1 MATGSFFSKFF
12 SPKEEVISHWYV
24 PVDHFDYSSV
34 DFYEKI
40 EAALESRQVPGL
52 DAKRE
57 EIREGGL
64 LSDKR
69 LYLRLK
75 RERLVFDIC
84 AAPFGTSFFFSFR
97 LVELPLGI
105 KLIQLAVLF
114 LGSLIFFG
122 ILCAIL
128 GITLACVLMFFL
140 TLGGMFLMRNLVTL
154 GLKDIDATL
163 IKIPIIGTFYEC
175 FFRKETYYREDTRL
189 MYLTT
194 VETITQQ
201 VVDEV
206 TASKGIKLIK
216 RYERTPRGGKV
227 YSENE
232 HTPQLEE
239 TSGQSS

>member
-1 MATGSFFSKFF
+1 MAAGSFFSKFF
-12 SPKEEVISHWYV
+12 APKEEVISHWYV
-24 PVDHFDYSSV
+24 PVDHFDYSSI
-34 DFYEKI
+34 DFYDKV
-40 EAALESRQVPGL
+40 EAALESRKVPGL

-57 EIREGGL
+57 EVREGGL

-105 KLIQLAVLF
+105 KLFQLAVLF
-114 LGSLIFFG
+114 FGSLLFFG
-122 ILCAIL
+122 ILCATI
-128 GITLACVLMFFL
+128 GPILACALMFSL
-140 TLGGMFLMRNLVTL
+140 TIFGMFLMRNMVAL
-154 GLKDIDATL
+154 GLKDLDATL

-206 TASKGIKLIK
+206 TAAKGIKLIK
-216 RYERTPRGGKV
+216 RYERTPIGGKV
-227 YSENE
+227 YSESDHSPTARGTTE
-232 HTPQLEE
+232 
-239 TSGQSS
+239 QSS

>member
-1 MATGSFFSKFF
+1 MGLFKKFF

-24 PVDHFDYSSV
+24 PIDHFDYSSV

-40 EAALESRQVPGL
+40 EATLESRKVPGL
-52 DAKRE
+52 EIKRE
-57 EIREGGL
+57 EINEGGL

-97 LVELPLGI
+97 LVEQPLGI
-105 KLIQLAVLF
+105 KPLQIIIFFIGLLIA
-114 LGSLIFFG
+114 FG
-122 ILCAIL
+122 ILSAIIGL
-128 GITLACVLMFFL
+128 TKAFILMLFL
-140 TLGGMFLMRNLVTL
+140 MIGSVFLMRNMIAM
-154 GLKDIDATL
+154 GLQNLDASL
-163 IKIPIIGTFYEC
+163 IKIPIIGSLYEC

-194 VETITQQ
+194 VETITQT

-206 TASKGIKLIK
+206 TAAKGIKLIK
-216 RYERTPRGGKV
+216 RYERTPSGGKV
-227 YSENE
+227 YSETD
-232 HTPQLEE
+232 HTPKLE
-239 TSGQSS
+239 QSDTPEN